1 MGGARSKHL
10 GGAEFPPSTVV
21 PVLVRVLAAARGGR
35 RRGVVVVAAALV
47 VVVVVVVVAGVVV
60 VVVVVVVVA
69 VVVGSMNINMT
80 MNTKLPDQKLAFRR
94 MSSVPFAINLAK
106 FPDWGIDGC
115 GLAILGALGDIT
127 GFMGYGMGLGFRD

>member
-10 GGAEFPPSTVV
+10 GGAEFPPSTIV

-35 RRGVVVVAAALV
+35 RRVVVVAAALV
-47 VVVVVVVVAGVVV
+47 VVVVVVVVVAG